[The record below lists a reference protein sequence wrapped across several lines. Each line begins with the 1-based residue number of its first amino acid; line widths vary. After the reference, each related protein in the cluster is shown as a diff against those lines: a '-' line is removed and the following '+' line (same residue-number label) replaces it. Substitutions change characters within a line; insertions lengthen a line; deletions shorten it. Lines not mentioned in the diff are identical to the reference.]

1 MTVDS
6 PDVAHRLV
14 AGACP
19 RCGSPSFKQ
28 LKANRGTAL
37 TADRECKGCGTHYM
51 TIPAPFSSTL
61 RTAVQFSGVAVIL
74 GGVLAA
80 LIQLGLTAG
89 PAGLG
94 GGSFRLYGVIFSV
107 MAGISM
113 LRMPQQTQ
121 ELREKRLKAYEASAG
136 PDAPPPVELPR
147 SPDVVVLSGLY
158 GTLALVSPLVST
170 LFLAL
175 AFGLLAIVFGA
186 FALAQGHYKGLIGT
200 ALGVVGLIVWGL
212 VFVFVFM
219 G

>member
-1 MTVDS
+1 
-6 PDVAHRLV
+6 
-14 AGACP
+14 
-19 RCGSPSFKQ
+19 
-28 LKANRGTAL
+28 
-37 TADRECKGCGTHYM
+37 M

-80 LIQLGLTAG
+80 LIQLGSTAG

-121 ELREKRLKAYEASAG
+121 EVRDKRLKEYQASAG
-136 PDAPPPVELPR
+136 PDSPPPVELPR
-147 SPDVVVLSGLY
+147 SPDVVVLSGLF
-158 GTLALVSPLVST
+158 GTLALVSPLVSS

-186 FALAQGHYKGLIGT
+186 VALAQGHYKGLIGT
-200 ALGVVGLIVWGL
+200 ILGVVGLIVWGL

-219 G
+219 S